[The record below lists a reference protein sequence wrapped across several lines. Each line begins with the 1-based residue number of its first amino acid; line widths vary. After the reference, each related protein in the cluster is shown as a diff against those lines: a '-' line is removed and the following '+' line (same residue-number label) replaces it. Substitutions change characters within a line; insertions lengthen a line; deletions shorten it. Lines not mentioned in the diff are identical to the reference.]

1 MTMKQRTRRT
11 RWIAPSR
18 PFFSTGPQGRAVRR
32 ALGRA
37 TVWLAMTA
45 AWVHVYVVAD
55 VNSHTVKDDNGDK
68 CTPKTAVYYAT
79 HAVQIAGVM
88 AAGCVAL
95 ASCWKAR
102 RVTQAYAAWLTC
114 FMLAGII
121 MAARGYRLSDAL
133 TPRILGWTGPFI
145 CFISVFAFV
154 GMKSENWSIL
164 GAMFGLMALCI
175 SASVVW
181 KMCSLNLTS
190 REQAIYSLWTL
201 MQVLLWLAAWL
212 VLMPPSASLLQG
224 LLRWIPL
231 AIYAVGSIVTQT
243 RLNLAMVVAIIL
255 AFLYAQRK
263 RHLSNSRS
271 IVIGLGLVLAGWV
284 GWGFVEDTPL
294 GRHLLESSAGLKDR
308 LDEDSRSDQIV
319 QFFSDVSPSE
329 LILGRGSQATWNWHG
344 LAWTKGTD
352 VGYLS
357 LLFYGGLPLM
367 LSYVMVHIVPAFR
380 VLKSGI
386 TGLELTCSLVV
397 VLWAV
402 RMLSSSFPIL
412 TLDYYVV
419 LACVGGC
426 LQR

>member
-1 MTMKQRTRRT
+1 MRHRTHRT

-18 PFFSTGPQGRAVRR
+18 PFFAAGPRRPAVRR
-32 ALGRA
+32 VLGRA
-37 TVWLAMTA
+37 TVWLAVTA
-45 AWVHVYVVAD
+45 AWVHVYVLAE
-55 VNSHTVKDDNGDK
+55 VNSHTIKDDNGDK
-68 CTPKTAVYYAT
+68 SAPKTAVYYAT
-79 HAVQIAGVM
+79 HAVQIAGVT

-95 ASCWKAR
+95 SSCWKAR
-102 RVTQAYAAWLTC
+102 RVTQAYAAWFMC
-114 FMLAGII
+114 FTLAGII
-121 MAARGYRLSDAL
+121 MAARGYRLSDVL

-145 CFISVFAFV
+145 CFISVFIFV
-154 GMKSENWSIL
+154 GMRSENWSTL
-164 GAMFGLMALCI
+164 GAMFGVMALCI
-175 SASVVW
+175 SASVAW

-201 MQVLLWLAAWL
+201 MQVQLWLAAWL
-212 VLMPPSASLLQG
+212 VLMPPAASLLRG

-231 AIYAVGSIVTQT
+231 AVYAVASIVTQT
-243 RLNLAMVVAIIL
+243 RLNLVMVAATL
-255 AFLYAQRK
+255 AAFLYAQRK
-263 RHLSNSRS
+263 RGLNSSRS
-271 IVIGLGLVLAGWV
+271 IVALLGLVLAGWV
-284 GWGFVEDTPL
+284 GWGFVEHTPF
-294 GRHLLESSAGLKDR
+294 GRHLLESLAGLQER

-319 QFFSDVSPSE
+319 EFFSDVSPSE

-380 VLKSGI
+380 VLKSGL

-397 VLWAV
+397 VLWAI